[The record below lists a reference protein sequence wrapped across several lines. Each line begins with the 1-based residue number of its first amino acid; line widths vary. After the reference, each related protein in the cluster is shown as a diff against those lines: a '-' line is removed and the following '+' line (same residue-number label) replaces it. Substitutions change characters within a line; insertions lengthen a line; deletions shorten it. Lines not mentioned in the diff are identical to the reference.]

1 MGHGTVQQVTGAD
14 RSAPAPPRSTATRP
28 LVALGL
34 AAAVADAWW
43 VAVTTPFTAGADA
56 AVAVGFA
63 LMALVAGRT
72 LRRRRRRRGPDRPGA
87 VGRLWPWTVLAGAL
101 VTLEL
106 VTYLVG
112 GGHRQAWPTLSS
124 LYDTAAVH
132 HWAKGLFAE
141 AWLAIGWGLF
151 RR

>member
-1 MGHGTVQQVTGAD
+1 MGHGTVPRVTGAD
-14 RSAPAPPRSTATRP
+14 RSAPTPPRSAATRL

-43 VAVTTPFTAGADA
+43 VAVTTPFTTGADA

-63 LMALVAGRT
+63 LMAMVAGRT
-72 LRRRRRRRGPDRPGA
+72 VHRRRRRRGPDRPGA
-87 VGRLWPWTVLAGAL
+87 TRPLWPWTVLVGVL

-112 GGHRQAWPTLSS
+112 GAHRQAWPTLSS
-124 LYDTAAVH
+124 LYDTAAAH
-132 HWAKGLFAE
+132 HWARGLFAG